1 MDVNLMVLSPRMP
14 LCNALFAR
22 HAELIETN
30 TWAVVDIAVTGI
42 FDQGRAS
49 GANTWIN
56 AAKPAACRMEPSGC
70 LIEDMNNGYC
80 KVRCSAW
87 NVQTHPLMMPLL

>member
-30 TWAVVDIAVTGI
+30 TWAV
-42 FDQGRAS
+42 
-49 GANTWIN
+49 
-56 AAKPAACRMEPSGC
+56 EPSGC